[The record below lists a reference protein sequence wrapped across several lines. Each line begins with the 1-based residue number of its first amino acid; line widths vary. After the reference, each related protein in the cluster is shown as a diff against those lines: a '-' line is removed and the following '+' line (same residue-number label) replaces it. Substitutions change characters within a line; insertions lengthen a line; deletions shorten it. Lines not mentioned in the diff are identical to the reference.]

1 MPHRANRQIVE
12 EMVKQGWFGDPRR
25 EDLPSDNWWMM
36 KDARQRDVLVYVVRF
51 SAGSQQG
58 EPKRIPNTPALPEL
72 ARLQEK
78 HALTAGPFIA
88 LAEVSDSGLNPEILS
103 LRVWRL
109 YSDHLS
115 GSEWVRT
122 EDLGRPAF
130 EC

>member
-25 EDLPSDNWWMM
+25 KDLPSDNWWMM

-51 SAGSQQG
+51 SVGSQQG
-58 EPKRIPNTPALPEL
+58 EPKRIPNTSALPEL
-72 ARLQEK
+72 ARLQERE
-78 HALTAGPFIA
+78 ALTAGPFIA

-115 GSEWVRT
+115 GSNRVDIE
-122 EDLGRPAF
+122 ELGRPAF
-130 EC
+130 AC